1 MYNITGRITIRLAAA
16 KAFSHKNM
24 TTKITK
30 QGYSILKTDKIALLI
45 YGFEY
50 AKV

>member
-1 MYNITGRITIRLAAA
+1 MYNITGRITICLAAT

-30 QGYSILKTDKIALLI
+30 QGYFILETDKIALFI
-45 YGFEY
+45 YGLEY

>member
-30 QGYSILKTDKIALLI
+30 QGYFILKTDKIALFI
-45 YGFEY
+45 YRLEY